1 MRLSPIAATATLVLS
16 LVSARPDAA
25 IAGPGD
31 LLIPIAADL
40 DLDPLGQHVGSYI
53 DTSQCERF
61 AVFINGSVTGQAN
74 PANLKVSLR
83 VGVPDGAD
91 IVRVGTMTPTG
102 AGSIWDEMGV
112 TFLWQ
117 QTFEMIA
124 PRIQPVLVNSH
135 PSASAHVN
143 KAWFY
148 CKTGR
153 RR

>member
-1 MRLSPIAATATLVLS
+1 MLS
-16 LVSARPDAA
+16 LVWARPDAA

-31 LLIPIAADL
+31 LLIPIAADV

-61 AVFINGSVTGQAN
+61 AVFINGSVTGQAT
-74 PANLKVSLR
+74 PSHLKVSLR
-83 VGVPDGAD
+83 IGVPDGAG
-91 IVRVGTMTPTG
+91 ITRAGTMTPVG
-102 AGSIWDEMGV
+102 AGSISDEMGT

-117 QTFEMIA
+117 QHFEMIA

-135 PSASAHVN
+135 ASASAHVN